1 VCWRVCFRDKKLSS
15 DVYDGDDEQTE
26 AAAAAELESSSDIDD
41 QSSIDAVMLKAL
53 QPADGDTMQP
63 GM

>member
-1 VCWRVCFRDKKLSS
+1 
-15 DVYDGDDEQTE
+15 VYDGDDEQTE

>member
-1 VCWRVCFRDKKLSS
+1 M
-15 DVYDGDDEQTE
+15 YDGDDEQTE

-63 GM
+63 GMWHVCLSQFVRKPFDY